1 MALKI
6 TMKPGDFIYLG
17 TSKVTVLST
26 ESIRLAVE
34 GTLPVLREPDY
45 VEIGDNPTVARRLY
59 ILLQEIYMANDFHTR
74 QREYDRAAGAL
85 MSSDPR
91 YQFAVDAIGN
101 WLAQG
106 QWYKALKAARQLL
119 DA

>member
-45 VEIGDNPTVARRLY
+45 VELGDHPTMARRVY
-59 ILLQEIYMANDFHTR
+59 VLLQDIYMGNEFKAR
-74 QREYDRAAGAL
+74 QAEYKSAADAL
-85 MSSDPR
+85 VSQDQR
-91 YQFAVDAIGN
+91 YQFAVDAIDN
-101 WLAQG
+101 WLTQS

-119 DA
+119 D